1 LPSAIAGARRV
12 RRPFHAL
19 ACLGTAAHHAFELG
33 AGVGL
38 VFQPY
43 IGLRRAGTL
52 WGLSLPTWLR
62 AAAAGSSRW
71 DRPLAFLSG
80 LALGGSAVHFTLWPW
95 TAECGP
101 PMLTSAEGLR
111 PELLPAYNAVLYA
124 WGMSALAALA
134 LETPR
139 GTRRWGLAGLVAAIP
154 LRASARHHFRWLS
167 EQARSNP
174 AWWNRGVRAPAG

>member
-43 IGLRRAGTL
+43 IGLRGAGIL

-95 TAECGP
+95 TAERGP